1 MALVPIT
8 HVYDTLSVIN
18 NTGLLD
24 GQILY
29 TTDQTV
35 NKIFAD
41 VKVNNILR
49 RIEIGGTNTIDTVLD
64 QESGHAIA
72 NSAVAK
78 LAQTVHTNLLNPT
91 LPTKT
96 ENGITLTN
104 NGDGTFTLT
113 GTATADTFF
122 DQNDGSQPF
131 TPPEGT
137 YRYCGT
143 PKNGSSTTYK
153 SGLITDKGKNN
164 DEFGNGI
171 NITFD
176 GATTYTFRIVVYK
189 NTTFPSGGLV
199 FKPMLTTDL
208 SASYDDFVA
217 YSGDGELNA
226 NVADLY
232 KNLNT
237 TNSNLT
243 ALDTKVGAQ
252 SLLPTP
258 SQSVTQNI
266 NTLKAEINQLNSDL
280 SAITKYVNPNE
291 MYTTTRVM
299 SAGLNQLTDFTVF
312 TSIVYGIADANDN
325 SNILGMTLTN
335 FALNVTVNS
344 ATTITIYYYP
354 KQVL

>member
-64 QESGHAIA
+64 QDSGHAIA

-78 LAQTVHTNLLNPT
+78 LAQTVHTNLINPT
-91 LPTKT
+91 LGTTTINGVTCTKNS
-96 ENGITLTN
+96 E
-104 NGDGTFTLT
+104 GTYTLT
-113 GTATADTFF
+113 GTATSDSLFVIRTAIDTLEL
-122 DQNDGSQPF
+122 PK
-131 TPPEGT
+131 T
-137 YRYCGT
+137 YRLVGC
-143 PKNGSSTTYK
+143 
-153 SGLITDKGKNN
+153 
-164 DEFGNGI
+164 
-171 NITFD
+171 
-176 GATTYTFRIVVYK
+176 
-189 NTTFPSGGLV
+189 PSGGGGSTFELNTV
-199 FKPMLTTDL
+199 KIVGTSRSVFATDRGNGATIEYVSGATYEVQIRIANNAVLDNVTFKPMLTTDL
-208 SASYDDFVA
+208 SATYDDFVQ
-217 YSGDGELNA
+217 YSGDGELNE

-232 KNLNT
+232 NNLNT

-243 ALDTKVGAQ
+243 ALNTKVGAQ

-266 NTLKAEINQLNSDL
+266 NTLNSNLSDL
-280 SAITKYVNPNE
+280 TSWT
-291 MYTTTRVM
+291 
-299 SAGLNQLTDFTVF
+299 QLTNEDLNNYKESTHLYATGTDTV
-312 TSIVYGIADANDN
+312 THKPG
-325 SNILGMTLTN
+325 
-335 FALNVTVNS
+335 VTGFYNWMCEVVKIGATARVKQTISSVNLEEVWYRFFDGTDWQ
-344 ATTITIYYYP
+344 AWH
-354 KQVL
+354 QM